1 MNKYS
6 KAISAKNVFFLGIL
20 HRYKS
25 KWTQFQHLPEVKSP
39 AQSDRLLLFSTVR
52 SRPIRIIANDRQWKH
67 PTDMTENSRSK
78 KKHKNPQNHQ
88 QNELPFSCPLIHSQ
102 KKKRTTISI
111 LSQWSGKRCLSPF
124 LFRLFFFCSFSL
136 TFPQPLSLFSQRRP
150 AATHDRWIYYI
161 LSLVSLGFSLSHLML
176 LFYFYFFFVVFPQT
190 VTVFILSLFWAKGAR
205 FHVESSSFSFFFCVS
220 FWKAQHSPWCWG
232 KTVICYVL
240 WIFFTLGRNVPAQF
254 LFCCKVMFAA
264 AGITIKQFSTCQ
276 SPVRGWL
283 HDEMSVCVCEGG
295 KFWRIIMLRVS
306 CAKTDG
312 WMVYVVVV

>member
-1 MNKYS
+1 
-6 KAISAKNVFFLGIL
+6 
-20 HRYKS
+20 
-25 KWTQFQHLPEVKSP
+25 
-39 AQSDRLLLFSTVR
+39 
-52 SRPIRIIANDRQWKH
+52 
-67 PTDMTENSRSK
+67 MTENSRSK

-176 LFYFYFFFVVFPQT
+176 LFYLFFFRFSSNCYGFYPFTLLGERCPFSRGKFFFFV
-190 VTVFILSLFWAKGAR
+190 
-205 FHVESSSFSFFFCVS
+205 FFFCVS

-283 HDEMSVCVCEGG
+283 HDEMSVCVCVCEGG